1 MDCKKRLESIENLDL
16 KIDQVSLREKMKKFD
31 DLDTYAR
38 TQIQTDIV
46 NQGQLI
52 TNLDQKISTNSS

>member
-38 TQIQTDIV
+38 T
-46 NQGQLI
+46 
-52 TNLDQKISTNSS
+52 